1 VAVCEPLVRIPAATS
16 VTIAYNLVR
25 PQMGLGLALRGL
37 CHFAGHDEKWFIRGA
52 NGLLSFSHLQVCNIE
67 QPFLLAFVVIVVSLH
82 VTSPVT
88 SVTYVNTSSI

>member
-1 VAVCEPLVRIPAATS
+1 MHDYPLRAGTSSFRSLTIAAPCTGRTITS
-16 VTIAYNLVR
+16 VIANTGI
-25 PQMGLGLALRGL
+25 P
-37 CHFAGHDEKWFIRGA
+37 GA